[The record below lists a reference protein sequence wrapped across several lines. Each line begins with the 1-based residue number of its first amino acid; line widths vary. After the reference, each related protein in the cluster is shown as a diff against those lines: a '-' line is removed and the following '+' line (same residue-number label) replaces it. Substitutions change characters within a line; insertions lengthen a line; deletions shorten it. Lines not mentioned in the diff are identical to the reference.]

1 MTTMETMKL
10 PNGLTVSHVNT
21 GETALLYRD
30 IFAERCYM
38 QHGITLSPGGTVF
51 DVGANIGMSTLFFHT
66 ECAGL
71 TFHAFEP
78 APDPYAALSANIA
91 AHGIDATA
99 TRCALSDHAG
109 TGRMTYYPDSTV
121 MSGFHADAASEAAL
135 TRTFLVRSGFEE
147 EDVEDMLAGRHE
159 TVEIEVPVRMLSD
172 VIAERGVT
180 SIDLLKVDVEKSELE
195 VLRGLSEAD
204 WPKVRQVVAE
214 VHDLDGT
221 LKAFVSLLD
230 EHGFDVA
237 VEQDALLADTEIYEV
252 FAVWKAG

>member
-1 MTTMETMKL
+1 MTTTQTMNL
-10 PNGLTVSHVNT
+10 PNGLAVSHVSV

-66 ECAGL
+66 ECPGL

-78 APDPYAALSANIA
+78 APIPYAALSANID

-109 TGRMTYYPDSTV
+109 TGRLTYYPDSTV
-121 MSGFHADAASEAAL
+121 MSGFHADARSEADL
-135 TRTFLVRSGFEE
+135 TRTFLVRSGFDD
-147 EDVEDMLAGRHE
+147 EDVEDMLAGRHD
-159 TVEIEVPVRMLSD
+159 TVEIECPVRTLSQ
-172 VIAERGVT
+172 VIAEHGTT
-180 SIDLLKVDVEKSELE
+180 SIDLLKIDVEKSELE
-195 VLRGLSEAD
+195 VLQGLEEAD

-221 LKAFVSLLD
+221 LKAFVSLLAD
-230 EHGFDVA
+230 HGFDVA

-252 FAVWKAG
+252 FAVRKAG

>member
-1 MTTMETMKL
+1 MNL
-10 PNGLTVSHVNT
+10 PNGLMVSHVSS

-51 DVGANIGMSTLFFHT
+51 DVGANIGMSALFFHT
-66 ECAGL
+66 ECADL
-71 TFHAFEP
+71 TFHCFEP
-78 APDPYAALSANIA
+78 APIPYTALSTNLQT
-91 AHGIDATA
+91 HGIQGTA
-99 TRCALSDHAG
+99 TRCALSDYSG
-109 TGRMTYYPDSTV
+109 TGRLTYYPDSTV

-135 TRTFLVRSGFEE
+135 TRSFLLRSGFDE

-159 TVEIEVPVRMLSD
+159 VLEIECPVRTLSE

-195 VLRGLSEAD
+195 VLRGLDEAD

-221 LKAFVSLLD
+221 LKAFTSLL
-230 EHGFDVA
+230 EKHGFGVA
-237 VEQDALLADTEIYEV
+237 VEQDALLAETEIYEV
-252 FAVWKAG
+252 FAVRKAGKAG